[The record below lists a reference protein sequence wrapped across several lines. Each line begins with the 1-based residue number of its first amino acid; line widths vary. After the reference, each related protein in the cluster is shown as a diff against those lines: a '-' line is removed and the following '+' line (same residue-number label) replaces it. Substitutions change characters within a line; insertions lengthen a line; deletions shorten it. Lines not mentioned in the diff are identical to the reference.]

1 MPSTLPKSIFKSSDV
16 FEVFRIAAVL
26 SFFLSESVLSS
37 LSCFDFFAFFAMS
50 VIPRFL
56 FLSGNLLAVHARL
69 ASGTAVV
76 LWEITLGLNEADR
89 PTAAA
94 TSRVG
99 TLGAGEGIIYRGE
112 ENIYTG

>member
-1 MPSTLPKSIFKSSDV
+1 
-16 FEVFRIAAVL
+16 
-26 SFFLSESVLSS
+26 
-37 LSCFDFFAFFAMS
+37 MS

-99 TLGAGEGIIYRGE
+99 TLGAGEEIIYRGE
-112 ENIYTG
+112 ENIYRGEEKTGKGAIRRHPLLGGPRGYVPVSGSDEEEKSFKRQIPGPNPG